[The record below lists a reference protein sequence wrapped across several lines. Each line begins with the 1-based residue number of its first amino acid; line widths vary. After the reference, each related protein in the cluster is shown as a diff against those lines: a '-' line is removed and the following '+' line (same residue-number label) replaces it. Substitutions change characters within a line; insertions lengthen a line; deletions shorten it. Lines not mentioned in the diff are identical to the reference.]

1 MSLVGGMVLD
11 MRTVLVFEVEIDEG
25 KRPSTRFRRVDRVVR
40 VVAEF
45 MARLREVR
53 AVRSISVCDP
63 EEAERLSAEV
73 RYDGR
78 QLAPPTEELPVPFEV
93 R

>member
-1 MSLVGGMVLD
+1 

-40 VVAEF
+40 VAAEF
-45 MARLREVR
+45 VVRLREVR

-63 EEAERLSAEV
+63 EEAEKLSADL

-78 QLAPPTEELPVPFEV
+78 RLTPPSDELPVGIL
-93 R
+93 RR